1 MYFFMIVHCSLTYI
15 RAKLHVECP
24 QQFVICV
31 ILLEETELVC
41 EVERIG
47 FCCVAGHTEARIT
60 DKIMVRDLYH
70 KQK

>member
-1 MYFFMIVHCSLTYI
+1 MIVHSSLTYEYI

-41 EVERIG
+41 EVERSG
-47 FCCVAGHTEARIT
+47 FCYVVAYIEARIT
-60 DKIMVRDLYH
+60 DKIMVVDLYH